1 MLMIVNNVLLTYFS
15 ILLIGVPIAFDIVN
29 KLQLVKVYWQCIAK
43 GIHFIILVH
52 LVLNVI
58 ANRCLKMNLKII

>member
-1 MLMIVNNVLLTYFS
+1 MLMIVNDVLQTYFS

-29 KLQLVKVYWQCIAK
+29 KLQLVNVYWQSIVK